1 MNVCLTLSPWLSNI
15 GAHMK
20 VGSRGDYG
28 MRALVYLAS
37 LTDTASPVQIHAI
50 AERQQIPEDY
60 LRQLLGNLR
69 AAGLVR
75 SVRGPH
81 GGYLLAKAPD
91 QITMAEVLEVL
102 EGPPEDMHC
111 SFHCKLSNEMC
122 SLLGGCK
129 IRASWRQAITQMQV
143 VLRETTLWDLIAET
157 PLVREKA
164 ETKKS

>member
-1 MNVCLTLSPWLSNI
+1 
-15 GAHMK
+15 MK

-37 LTDTASPVQIHAI
+37 LSDTGSPVQIHAI
-50 AERQQIPEDY
+50 AQRQQIPEDY

-81 GGYLLAKAPD
+81 GGYLLAKEAAD
-91 QITMAEVLEVL
+91 ITMAEVLEVL

-111 SFHCKLSNEMC
+111 SFYCEQTEEMC
-122 SLLGGCK
+122 SLLGGCR
-129 IRASWRQAITQMQV
+129 IRLSWRKAIEEMQI
-143 VLRETTLWDLIAET
+143 VLRQTTLKDLVNST
-157 PLVREKA
+157 PITRQAPLQKL
-164 ETKKS
+164 T

>member
-1 MNVCLTLSPWLSNI
+1 MTLLERLFTI
-15 GAHMK
+15 EADMK

-37 LTDTASPVQIHAI
+37 LTDSSSPVQIHAI
-50 AERQQIPEDY
+50 AQRQQIPEDY

-111 SFHCKLSNEMC
+111 SYHCNLSEEMC
-122 SLLGGCK
+122 SLMGGCR
-129 IRASWRQAITQMQV
+129 IRASWREAILQMQR
-143 VLRETTLWDLIAET
+143 VLRETTLNDLAQEGASVERE
-157 PLVREKA
+157 PLSGTA
-164 ETKKS
+164 D